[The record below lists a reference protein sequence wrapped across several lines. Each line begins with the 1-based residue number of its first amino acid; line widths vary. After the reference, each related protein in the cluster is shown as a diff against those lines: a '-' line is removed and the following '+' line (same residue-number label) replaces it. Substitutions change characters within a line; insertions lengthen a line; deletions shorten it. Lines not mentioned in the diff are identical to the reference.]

1 MFRNYLHLLSSLCL
15 YLNLHLHAFLLLL
28 SSSWDMFGH
37 KFTLCLPKT
46 SLQVTVAHR
55 CQLLFGLWSQL
66 TMVPSSGFQPGFSLT
81 AAHTAL
87 FHLALLVSRLCL
99 VLFHFLLPYWCCL
112 TRRGLF
118 QHVCLLA
125 GSVSLQNAS
134 GTGLWPLKPNK
145 CLPICTHWQQ
155 FHLHYGRWWE
165 AATSMAY
172 VAAFLRL

>member
-1 MFRNYLHLLSSLCL
+1 MSVPQSTSACFYFTFIPFMGYIWPTNSLSASLKHHYKSQL
-15 YLNLHLHAFLLLL
+15 RI
-28 SSSWDMFGH
+28 G
-37 KFTLCLPKT
+37 
-46 SLQVTVAHR
+46 V

-66 TMVPSSGFQPGFSLT
+66 TMLPPSGFQPGFSLT

-99 VLFHFLLPYWCCL
+99 VLFHFLLPYWYCL
-112 TRRGLF
+112 TRHGLF

-145 CLPICTHWQQ
+145 CLPICTRWQQ

-165 AATSMAY
+165 AATSVAC

>member
-99 VLFHFLLPYWCCL
+99 VLFHFLLPY
-112 TRRGLF
+112 
-118 QHVCLLA
+118 
-125 GSVSLQNAS
+125 
-134 GTGLWPLKPNK
+134 
-145 CLPICTHWQQ
+145 
-155 FHLHYGRWWE
+155 
-165 AATSMAY
+165 
-172 VAAFLRL
+172 